1 MWETII
7 ESIVSFPKSSVFDHD
22 TSTQGLHVGTS
33 DKLKK
38 GDAVLVDIG
47 AVNNLLGSQWV
58 ERMDCLNHQV
68 GKPKSTRAP
77 LGCTVTLGGVGKNT
91 PERSLSVQVPTIVNG
106 DSSIFTGTIAEG
118 SDSQA
123 LSGMKTLRDN
133 CSMLAFENDRL
144 IMPQAGQHVQ
154 IVRLPG
160 TQVFQHERAPG
171 GFLVLPCSP
180 GTSASV

>member
-1 MWETII
+1 MSNEMSWPVWETLT
-7 ESIVSFPKSSVFDHD
+7 ESIFSLPKSSSFDHD

-33 DKLKK
+33 DELKK
-38 GDAVLVDIG
+38 GDAMLVDIG

-77 LGCTVTLGGVGKNT
+77 LGCTVTFGGVGKNT

-123 LSGMKTLRDN
+123 LLGMKTFRDD
-133 CSMLAFENDRL
+133 CSSLALENDRFM
-144 IMPQAGQHVQ
+144 MPQAGQHVQ
-154 IVRLPG
+154 IVYLPG
-160 TQVFQHERAPG
+160 TS
-171 GFLVLPCSP
+171 LS
-180 GTSASV
+180 T